1 MARSL
6 GRLLA
11 LVFLAALYGALHDQ
25 LSYGLGPDYFD
36 CLKFSQFGLLDSD
49 LAARWPSG
57 PGGSPGRRGGHLL
70 GR

>member
-49 LAARWPSG
+49 LAAR
-57 PGGSPGRRGGHLL
+57 
-70 GR
+70 